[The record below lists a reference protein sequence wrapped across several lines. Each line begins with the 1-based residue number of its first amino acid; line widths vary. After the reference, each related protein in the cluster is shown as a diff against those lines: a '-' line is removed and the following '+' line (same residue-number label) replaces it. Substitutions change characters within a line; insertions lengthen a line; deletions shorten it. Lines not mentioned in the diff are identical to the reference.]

1 MGRPEMDG
9 LFTGEKGCE
18 RDAAQPFL
26 YAFERALTSE
36 EGTVTYD

>member
-1 MGRPEMDG
+1 MSRPELDG

-26 YAFERALTSE
+26 YVLKRANSE
-36 EGTVTYD
+36 EGMVPYV